1 MCCCLASLPV
11 ASITYD
17 ALNCYTLALYKLFFF
32 SSTFPDYFPSLAF
45 NSSLEIP
52 VLNSANPFSE
62 RFLHRITLDEIWPFP
77 ADTVFLPLSRENIYL
92 FKPFIIQDKSEDVV
106 FDTYYC
112 FHINSHPPGYKKSIF
127 SIMSSVLD

>member
-1 MCCCLASLPV
+1 MCCLASLPV
-11 ASITYD
+11 ASIMYD
-17 ALNCYTLALYKLFFF
+17 ALNFYTLALYKLFFF
-32 SSTFPDYFPSLAF
+32 SSTFPDYFSSLAF
-45 NSSLEIP
+45 NSSFEIP

-62 RFLHRITLDEIWPFP
+62 RFLHRIALYEIWSFP